1 GKDARKI
8 QTICDRL
15 QANLFISTF
24 YTSPLNTPSLLFLAS
39 EFQEENSNL
48 PVDLE
53 KHYAMLS
60 ASRIIAFSS
69 DIAQNL
75 RGLYPKIT
83 LEKIDT
89 IEIAEV
95 NQKLAEE
102 ISNFLWYALSERNE
116 SSQHQVWLE
125 LRKLQEAQQTI
136 YLKQQQD
143 YHTMQEMEI
152 SLRELE
158 NNHNYLQKNN
168 QELQEQINYLS
179 SRK

>member
-1 GKDARKI
+1 
-8 QTICDRL
+8 L
-15 QANLFISTF
+15 
-24 YTSPLNTPSLLFLAS
+24 LAS
-39 EFQEENSNL
+39 ESPEENGNL

-53 KHYAMLS
+53 KHYAILS
-60 ASRIIAFSS
+60 ASRIITFSS

-75 RGLYPKIT
+75 RRLYPKIT
-83 LEKIDT
+83 PEKIGI
-89 IEIAEV
+89 IELVEV
-95 NQKLAEE
+95 NQKIAAE
-102 ISNFLWYALSERNE
+102 ISNFFQYALSETKE
-116 SSQHQVWLE
+116 SSQNQVWLE
-125 LRKLQEAQQTI
+125 LRKLQEAQQTM

-179 SRK
+179 SRKGIVKTLAKTSILLLAKIKKKLPIF